1 MELLLTNL
9 SKRFGGIM
17 ELTPLEEIHR
27 QLENRYNASGF
38 SPYVIRTDWQIIR
51 RIGVHPALAT
61 SADLEKVVLS
71 ATKQSTKAN
80 YVSRLRSIYKH
91 LNKMNL
97 VNGNNPAADL
107 PNVKAGRGV
116 PRPVTKLE
124 FEKLL
129 EQAREPYRDW
139 FILGALAGLRAHEVA
154 KIEGADLI
162 EDDGGY
168 SLRVLGKGGTD
179 LIVPVADIVAQTI
192 LKHKTLGKLWI
203 VTPNKFSARAADE
216 MRRILG
222 ENAKHFHSLRHYFAT
237 TMLEKS
243 DGDLLAVRDLMR
255 HSSVATTQIYTQL
268 SQGRTRSLVNL
279 LE

>member
-1 MELLLTNL
+1 MTNNL
-9 SKRFGGIM
+9 V
-17 ELTPLEEIHR
+17 PLEEIH
-27 QLENRYNASGF
+27 QKLKNRYDASGF

-61 SADLEKVVLS
+61 TQDLEKVVLK

-91 LNKMNL
+91 LNKMDL

-107 PNVKAGRGV
+107 PNVKSGRGV
-116 PRPVTKLE
+116 PKPITKGE

-129 EQAREPYRDW
+129 AEATQPYRDW
-139 FILGALAGLRAHEVA
+139 FILGGMVGLRAHEVA

-162 EDDGGY
+162 EDQGGY
-168 SLRVLGKGGTD
+168 SLRVIGKGKTD
-179 LIVPVADIVAQTI
+179 LVVPVAHQVAETI
-192 LKHKTLGKLWI
+192 QKYNTLGPLWE
-203 VTPNKFSARAADE
+203 VDPNAFSKRAANE

-222 ENAKHFHSLRHYFAT
+222 PNAKHFHSLRHYFAT

-243 DGDLLAVRDLMR
+243 NGDLLAVRDLMR
-255 HSSVATTQIYTQL
+255 HSSVATTQVYTQL
-268 SQGRTRSLVNL
+268 SQGRTRSLVDL
-279 LE
+279 L

>member
-1 MELLLTNL
+1 MELV
-9 SKRFGGIM
+9 
-17 ELTPLEEIHR
+17 PLDEIHR

-61 SADLEKVVLS
+61 SQDLEKVVLK

-80 YVSRLRSIYKH
+80 YVSRLCSIYKH

-97 VNGNNPAADL
+97 VNGNNPAIDL
-107 PNVKAGRGV
+107 PNVKSGRGV
-116 PRPVTKLE
+116 PKPVTQRELD
-124 FEKLL
+124 LL
-129 EQAREPYRDW
+129 LAEAKEPYRDW
-139 FILGALAGLRAHEVA
+139 FILGAFAGLRAHEVA

-162 EDDGGY
+162 EDQGGY
-168 SLRVLGKGGTD
+168 SLRVIGKGKTD
-179 LIVPVADIVAQTI
+179 LVIPVSPLVAQTI
-192 LKHKTLGKLWI
+192 LKHNTLGKLWKI
-203 VTPNKFSARAADE
+203 DPNGFSKKAADE

-222 ENAKHFHSLRHYFAT
+222 ANAKHFHSLRHYFAT

-255 HSSVATTQIYTQL
+255 HSSVATTQVYTQL
-268 SQGRTRSLVNL
+268 AQGRTRSLVNL

>member
-1 MELLLTNL
+1 MELVP
-9 SKRFGGIM
+9 M
-17 ELTPLEEIHR
+17 EEIHR
-27 QLENRYNASGF
+27 QLLNRYNASGF
-38 SPYVIRTDWQIIR
+38 SPYVIRNDWQIIR

-61 SADLEKVVLS
+61 ASDLEKVVLS

-91 LNKMNL
+91 LNKMGL

-116 PRPVTKLE
+116 PKPVTKAE

-129 EQAREPYRDW
+129 AEATQPYRDW
-139 FILGALAGLRAHEVA
+139 FILGGMVGLRAHEVA

-162 EDDGGY
+162 EDNGGY
-168 SLRVLGKGGTD
+168 SLRVIGKGGTD
-179 LIVPVADIVAQTI
+179 LVVPVADKVAEVI
-192 LKHKTLGKLWI
+192 KSYNTLGRLWI
-203 VTPNKFSARAADE
+203 VDPNRFSRRAANE

-222 ENAKHFHSLRHYFAT
+222 ANAKHFHSLRHYFAT

-255 HSSVATTQIYTQL
+255 HSSVATTQVYTQL
-268 SQGRTRSLVNL
+268 AQGRTRSLVNL
-279 LE
+279 IE

>member
-1 MELLLTNL
+1 MKTPNISEL
-9 SKRFGGIM
+9 IPM
-17 ELTPLEEIHR
+17 DEIHR
-27 QLENRYNASGF
+27 QLQNRYNASGF
-38 SPYVIRTDWQIIR
+38 SPYVIQHDWQLIR

-61 SADLEKVVLS
+61 ASDLEKVVLM

-116 PRPVTKLE
+116 PKPVTRGE

-129 EQAREPYRDW
+129 AEAKQPYRDW
-139 FILGALAGLRAHEVA
+139 FILGGMVGLRAHEVA

-168 SLRVLGKGGTD
+168 SLRVIGKGGTD
-179 LIVPVADIVAQTI
+179 LIVPINNKVAEIIQSY
-192 LKHKTLGKLWI
+192 KTLGKLWE
-203 VTPNKFSARAADE
+203 VSPNAFSKRAADE

-222 ENAKHFHSLRHYFAT
+222 PNAKHFHSLRHYFAT

-243 DGDLLAVRDLMR
+243 EGDLLAVRDLMR

-268 SQGRTRSLVNL
+268 AQGRTRSLVNL
-279 LE
+279 IE